1 MRPVSHIVLLIMAIL
16 FLYACNE
23 SYTPRPRGYFRIDL
37 PEHEYRSF
45 DSTFPYTFEY
55 PVYSNL
61 SPDPFSPDQ
70 PYWLNINFPRFQ
82 GRIHLS
88 YKEVN
93 GNLAEYLED
102 SRQFVM
108 KHIPKA
114 SAINDSL
121 LYDPENDIYGLIY
134 QIEGMGAA
142 SPCQFFITDSIDHFV
157 RGALY
162 FEVSPN
168 NDSLSP
174 VIDFIRHDI
183 EHLLGSFRWNP
194 RFRQ

>member
-1 MRPVSHIVLLIMAIL
+1 MKKRHSISVLLFLIL
-16 FLYACNE
+16 FAACNE
-23 SYTPRPRGYFRIDL
+23 TYTPKPRGYFRIDL
-37 PEHEYRSF
+37 PEHEYIAF
-45 DSTFPYTFEY
+45 DTTFPYAFEY
-55 PVYSNL
+55 PVYAEI
-61 SPDPFSPDQ
+61 SPDPYSPEE
-70 PYWLNINFPRFQ
+70 PYWLNIDFPEHK

-88 YKEVN
+88 YKTVD

-121 LYDPENDIYGLIY
+121 ILDRERNLYGLVY

-142 SPCQFFITDSIDHFV
+142 SPCQFFVTDSTDHFV

-162 FEVSPN
+162 FDVVPN
-168 NDSLSP
+168 NDSLAP
-174 VIDFIRHDI
+174 VIDFLQKDI
-183 EHLLGSFRWNP
+183 EHLLSTFTWK
-194 RFRQ
+194 

>member
-1 MRPVSHIVLLIMAIL
+1 MKKRHSISVLLFLIL
-16 FLYACNE
+16 FAACNE
-23 SYTPRPRGYFRIDL
+23 TYTPKPRGYFRIDL
-37 PEHEYRSF
+37 PEHEYISF
-45 DSTFPYTFEY
+45 DTTFPYAFEY
-55 PVYSNL
+55 PVYAEI
-61 SPDPFSPDQ
+61 SPDPYSPEE
-70 PYWLNINFPRFQ
+70 PYWLNIDFPEHK

-88 YKEVN
+88 YKTVD

-121 LYDPENDIYGLIY
+121 ILDRERNLYGLVY

-142 SPCQFFITDSIDHFV
+142 SPCQFFVTDSTDHFV

-162 FEVSPN
+162 FDVVPN
-168 NDSLSP
+168 NDSLAP
-174 VIDFIRHDI
+174 VIDFLQKDI
-183 EHLLGSFRWNP
+183 EHLLSTFTWK
-194 RFRQ
+194 